1 MYKKILLI
9 FQIYEQG
16 KGVLGYSVLGGAS
29 AFMARYVRGH
39 SGARLVAI
47 KKIGQWWNI
56 EVEYPEWTARRV
68 SAAFYPI
75 EQSAIAD

>member
-1 MYKKILLI
+1 MQKFFLI

-16 KGVLGYSVLGGAS
+16 KGVLGYCVLCGSS

-39 SGARLVAI
+39 AGARLLAI
-47 KKIGQWWNI
+47 KKIGQWWSI

-68 SAAFYPI
+68 SAEFYGI
-75 EQSAIAD
+75 EQNASVN